1 MEEPLHIFSLLG
13 VGGLRMQKE
22 LFIMRRER
30 DRGDLDIGVSAL
42 RAVTI
47 TDRTSVINHGTAP
60 STR

>member
-1 MEEPLHIFSLLG
+1 MEEPLHIFSLG

-42 RAVTI
+42 GAVTI
-47 TDRTSVINHGTAP
+47 TDRTSVINHRTAP
-60 STR
+60 TSR

>member
-1 MEEPLHIFSLLG
+1 MEEPLHIFSLG

-30 DRGDLDIGVSAL
+30 GDLDIGVTAL

-47 TDRTSVINHGTAP
+47 TDRTSVINHRAAP
-60 STR
+60 TSR